1 MKSPPKLK
9 FKKKSKKDDL
19 LKEKEGLEEK
29 MNSVKSLIN
38 FMDKKLKAGD
48 IDKKSYE
55 KRINQL
61 KSDLKKAQ
69 SRIEEINKEL

>member
-1 MKSPPKLK
+1 
-9 FKKKSKKDDL
+9 
-19 LKEKEGLEEK
+19 
-29 MNSVKSLIN
+29 
-38 FMDKKLKAGD
+38 MDKKLKAGD